1 MGYTDDLRG
10 VSADKEEGNDDAS
23 PMISP
28 LELPELNRA
37 PQSNERGR
45 NYEYGAARGRAWAAG
60 VARWVEDLRAS
71 LRGRRLF
78 TLFAVVNLVNYLDR
92 GVS

>member
-1 MGYTDDLRG
+1 MRYTNLRG
-10 VSADKEEGNDDAS
+10 VSADDGEGDDAS
-23 PMISP
+23 TLALPI
-28 LELPELNRA
+28 ELPESD
-37 PQSNERGR
+37 PTHRGGR
-45 NYEYGAARGRAWAAG
+45 SDATRGRAWAAG
-60 VARWVEDLRAS
+60 VARWGEELRAS